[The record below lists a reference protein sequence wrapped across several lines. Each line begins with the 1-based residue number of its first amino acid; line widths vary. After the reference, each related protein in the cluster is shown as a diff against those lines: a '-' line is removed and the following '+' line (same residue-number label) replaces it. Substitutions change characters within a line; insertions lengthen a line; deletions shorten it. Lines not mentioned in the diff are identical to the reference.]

1 MDIRL
6 DKSYGVNGKKVQP
19 IQKIHRTTKTENR
32 REENKHDQDLE
43 KGKAQKTFQEYLQEK
58 AKEGNKK
65 TGIDTITISQKGR
78 ESLSNEHGER

>member
-58 AKEGNKK
+58 AKETNKQPI
-65 TGIDTITISQKGR
+65 TTTITISQKGR
-78 ESLSNEHGER
+78 KSLGDEHDGR